1 MDEAT
6 YTGRRIG
13 SVGFVA
19 TESRHTVW
27 GYGLRRRH
35 SLMRGMRKR
44 PRRKEMR
51 REMRRG
57 LREREGLM
65 GLMGL
70 MGEEVVSLVV
80 LSVSDWVR

>member
-1 MDEAT
+1 
-6 YTGRRIG
+6 
-13 SVGFVA
+13 
-19 TESRHTVW
+19 
-27 GYGLRRRH
+27 
-35 SLMRGMRKR
+35 
-44 PRRKEMR
+44 MR